1 MKTMK
6 HKHEGASKRCI
17 HHPCIDPKAILFV
30 IDTNEDN
37 DDNDSKAKI
46 INFTYTNLW
55 PLIYVANT
63 QHQNLSIT
71 LNYSQ
76 IIRQLHKIC
85 SPFDKL
91 FCESSIEC
99 FKPQG
104 FFKANFDKP
113 LELLFNST

>member
-85 SPFDKL
+85 SHLTNYFVNRRLSGLNHKDFLKQI
-91 FCESSIEC
+91 SI
-99 FKPQG
+99 
-104 FFKANFDKP
+104 
-113 LELLFNST
+113 SH